1 MTVNKWLVLVRLL
14 LGEIPE
20 HLEFTQQGMRKP
32 LQAYYELTQ
41 AVREGDLTLF
51 RSVLLLNCVY
61 KVSSIDMTWQGL
73 LLAFPAFQLQHKQLP
88 LGC

>member
-51 RSVLLLNCVY
+51 RSVLLPQQYITVVVCYELTQAVE
-61 KVSSIDMTWQGL
+61 KKPAPSSG
-73 LLAFPAFQLQHKQLP
+73 HSSLP
-88 LGC
+88 

>member
-51 RSVLLLNCVY
+51 RSVLLLQQYIILVVCYELTQAVE
-61 KVSSIDMTWQGL
+61 KETALS
-73 LLAFPAFQLQHKQLP
+73 
-88 LGC
+88 

>member
-1 MTVNKWLVLVRLL
+1 MMRFLNGPALLQAPTSALGFRVTVNKWLVLVRLL

-51 RSVLLLNCVY
+51 R
-61 KVSSIDMTWQGL
+61 
-73 LLAFPAFQLQHKQLP
+73 
-88 LGC
+88 